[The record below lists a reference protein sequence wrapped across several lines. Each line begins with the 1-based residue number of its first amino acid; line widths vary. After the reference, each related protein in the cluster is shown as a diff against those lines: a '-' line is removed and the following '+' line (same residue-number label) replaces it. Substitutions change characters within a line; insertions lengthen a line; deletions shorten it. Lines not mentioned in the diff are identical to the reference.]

1 MNEYRHSYQV
11 GLTTVRKDIMFDFTK
26 DMLDATQSI
35 EEFIILKIREF
46 SNMSRNS
53 VRNSKYVDMDSVRIM
68 KDSISFTIHSENELP
83 VVGKCIRLLSQLLLT
98 EQYFADLLLNKKL
111 FKTYIPTERVNKET
125 GVVEVVDVSDKISDS
140 DFVKA
145 LIDYLLTSQYPYT
158 KEKNEIANG
167 IKEMKAIAVKTGMIK
182 L

>member
-1 MNEYRHSYQV
+1 MNEYNYSYQV
-11 GLTTVRKDIMFDFTK
+11 GLTTVRKDIPFDFTT
-26 DMLDATQSI
+26 DMLGNKQRVED
-35 EEFIILKIREF
+35 FIRLKINEF

-53 VRNSKYVDMDSVRIM
+53 LRNSKYVEMDSVRVF
-68 KDSISFTIHSENELP
+68 KDSISFTIYSENELP

-98 EQYFADLLLNKKL
+98 EQYFVDLLLNRKL
-111 FKTYIPTERVNKET
+111 FKTYIPTEKVNEET
-125 GVVEVVDVSDKISDS
+125 GKVEAIDVSDAISDS

-145 LIDYLLTSQYPYT
+145 LIDYLLTPQYPYT
-158 KEKNEIANG
+158 KEKNEISNG